1 MAKSYMTA
9 KDVSEELGISMTKAY
24 AIIRT
29 LNAELQ
35 AKGYLVISGKTSRA
49 YFREK
54 WYQGEGAE

>member
-9 KDVSEELGISMTKAY
+9 KDVADELGVSMTKAY
-24 AIIRT
+24 QIIRN

-49 YFREK
+49 YFKQK
-54 WYQGEGAE
+54 WYQGEGVD